1 MRLFCTLFI
10 FFFTIHTDLWAQ
22 RILSIEI
29 KSNNPDIAQVYFDD
43 GTGLSEANSVKAM
56 LIGDG
61 GFEEIQ
67 FSVPE
72 GNLKL
77 LRFDPL
83 TKPGAVVIRSMNIE
97 FHDSLFIFP
106 LEKVNPSN
114 QISKAGLRDGM
125 LHVETSPDGFDPH
138 LVLPIQSLKFIQS
151 SQKKSG
157 IKPWVV
163 IAISVAIAMMFFT
176 MLFRCF
182 TGTKKEILILAGVFF
197 CILSSKLFLI
207 AQYGSFV
214 PFWDQWDGEGFQIL
228 LPFLQDSLDW
238 SKLVRAHNEHRIL
251 LARFFV
257 LGLFVLNGLWD
268 PVLSMV
274 AQAILHAGMLVLLVS
289 ICRNF
294 LGRSSWK
301 LFVGVTVLLYMIP
314 FSWENTLW
322 GFQSQFYFAMFCGL
336 VGIHLTWKHIPL
348 TRGWFVGWG
357 SLLMGL
363 FANGSGFL
371 AAAAILCVGMVSLW
385 NQDKISRRRDV
396 GSLAF
401 IAVVIIAGMFLH
413 VNASHHESLKATGIR
428 DFMDFFI
435 QLAAWPTT
443 QPFWGLIFHL
453 PVVVLVFWLLIRRPP
468 RTDPAWLLAT
478 LCCWTVLSMAALAYG
493 RANSGLASRY
503 TDGLALGLLH
513 SLAVILFF
521 CRLPQA
527 IPRRIAQVGLGVFV
541 TVLMGGALSL
551 MTKDLIISIPAKKA
565 LEPIQTGHLLSF
577 IATDQVSALEDKP
590 SLHIP
595 YPEARRLAMMLRRKR
610 LREILPAGLN
620 PGLAPES
627 IIRNDSIF
635 LTNGGA
641 PQSTPP
647 VNMHPYFGSY
657 TAAGQESTGKLRLD
671 FSIIP
676 PVDRF
681 DMYIAGY
688 PLANGMRLF
697 VETKDGEI
705 HPIPIAA
712 DPKEHW
718 QKVNVKNPGKP
729 FSIVAID
736 GSATAW
742 LAFGLP
748 IPVGRLSHLRQW
760 LLAHWWVFGAVGI
773 ACFLLS
779 GMPNRGEQAL
789 VTLNEN
795 RSHPPHEKK

>member
-1 MRLFCTLFI
+1 MRFFCTLFI
-10 FFFTIHTDLWAQ
+10 FLFTIHTDLWAQ
-22 RILSIEI
+22 YFISVEI
-29 KSNNPDIAQVYFDD
+29 KAEKPDIAQLYFDD

-67 FSVPE
+67 FAIPE
-72 GNLKL
+72 VNLKL

-106 LEKVNPSN
+106 LRKVTPSN
-114 QISKAGLRDGM
+114 QISKSVLRDGM
-125 LHVETSPDGFDPH
+125 LHVETSQDGFDPQ

-151 SQKKSG
+151 SQKESG

-182 TGTKKEILILAGVFF
+182 TGTKKEIFILAGVFF
-197 CILSSKLFLI
+197 SIFSSKLFLI
-207 AQYGSFV
+207 AQYGSVV
-214 PFWDQWDGEGFQIL
+214 PFWDQWDDEGFQIL
-228 LPFLQDSLDW
+228 LPFLHDSLDW
-238 SKLVRAHNEHRIL
+238 SNLVRAHNEHRIL

-257 LGLFVLNGLWD
+257 LGLFVINGLWD

-274 AQAILHAGMLVLLVS
+274 AQAVLHAGMLVLLVS
-289 ICRNF
+289 ICRIF

-301 LFVGVTVLLYMIP
+301 SFAGVTVLLYLIP

-348 TRGWFVGWG
+348 TRGWFAGWG
-357 SLLMGL
+357 SLVLGL
-363 FANGSGFL
+363 FAMGSGFL
-371 AAAAILCVGMVSLW
+371 AAAAILGVGLVSVW
-385 NQDKISRRRDV
+385 NQDKKSRRRDV

-401 IAVVIIAGMFLH
+401 IAIVIIAGMFLH
-413 VNASHHESLKATGIR
+413 VNVPHHESLKATGIR

-435 QLAAWPTT
+435 RLATWPTT
-443 QPFWGLIFHL
+443 QPFWSLILHL

-478 LCCWTVLSMAALAYG
+478 LCCWTVLNMAALAYG

-541 TVLMGGALSL
+541 TVLMAGALSL

-565 LEPIQTGHLLSF
+565 LEPIQTKYLLSF
-577 IATDQVSALEDKP
+577 MTTDQVSVLEDKP
-590 SLHIP
+590 RLHIP
-595 YPEARRLAMMLRRKR
+595 YPNARRLAMMLRQER

-620 PGLAPES
+620 CGLVPES
-627 IIRNDSIF
+627 FRRNDSVF
-635 LTNGGA
+635 LTNGGT
-641 PQSTPP
+641 PQSTTS

-657 TAAGQESTGKLRLD
+657 TSAGVESTGKLRLD
-671 FSIIP
+671 FLSFP
-676 PVDRF
+676 SVDRF
-681 DMYIAGY
+681 EMSIAGY
-688 PLANGMRLF
+688 PLANGMQLF
-697 VETKDGEI
+697 VETKDGDI
-705 HPIPIAA
+705 IPISIDS
-712 DPKEHW
+712 DPKEVW
-718 QKVNVKNPGKP
+718 KKVNVKNPGKP
-729 FSIVAID
+729 FTIVAID

-748 IPVGRLSHLRQW
+748 IPVGRLSHLIQW

-779 GMPNRGEQAL
+779 GIPNRGEQAL